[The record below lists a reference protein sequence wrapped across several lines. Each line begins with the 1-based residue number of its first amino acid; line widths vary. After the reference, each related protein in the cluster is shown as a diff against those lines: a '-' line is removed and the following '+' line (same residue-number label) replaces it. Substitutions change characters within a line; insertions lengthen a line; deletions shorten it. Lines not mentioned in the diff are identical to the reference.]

1 MLKDLADFP
10 QLIETLINSLVGFLY
25 RTLGTF
31 WLVIRTP
38 LYGSLR
44 AYISKSTLQSLTA
57 LFVSSS
63 LLSITSFLFPGQVSG
78 MVHSRGADMVSWLIY
93 TFALLLSTDTTINL
107 AIWLGWRPGRRRERA
122 RAMLRYAASAAIAAF
137 FFIALEWRWQT
148 HTIFRVAPVGYKFPV
163 EHWWTTT
170 SLELLAAL
178 PLIGTAVTLAG
189 IRITKNKGALGGLP
203 KRPTKWRPRLERAA
217 VFLPLAF
224 LTILVR
230 LPVQAF
236 TVLDIPQTLSEMK
249 RHDDDRKMPFG
260 PDSQLPPD
268 IEPSPVECADVGDR
282 TGTFSAGILNPTKKP
297 LLIDISDLKIHILEK
312 HTTLLDPQA
321 AVLPVEISGPVIIAL
336 APSSAT
342 ILTGR
347 FRLPAGG
354 AALNF
359 KGCFFEHIRAN

>member
-31 WLVIRTP
+31 WLVIRSP

-44 AYISKSTLQSLTA
+44 AYVFKSSLQPLTA

-63 LLSITSFLFPGQVSG
+63 LLSITSVLFPDQVSG
-78 MVHSRGADMVSWLIY
+78 MIHSRGADIVSWLIY
-93 TFALLLSTDTTINL
+93 ALALLLSTDTTINV

-122 RAMLRYAASAAIAAF
+122 RAMLRYAASVAIAGI

-148 HTIFRVAPVGYKFPV
+148 HTIFRAAPVGYKFPV
-163 EHWWTTT
+163 EPWWINT
-170 SLELLAAL
+170 SLELFAAL

-189 IRITKNKGALGGLP
+189 IPIVRPKEASRGLP

-224 LTILVR
+224 LAILVR

-260 PDSQLPPD
+260 PGFQPPHD
-268 IEPSPVECADVGDR
+268 IEPSRVACADVGDR
-282 TGTFSAGILNPTKKP
+282 TGTFSAGISNLTQKP
-297 LLIDISDLKIHILEK
+297 LLIDVSDLKIHILEK
-312 HTTLLDPQA
+312 DTTLLDPKA
-321 AVLPVEISGPVIIAL
+321 TVLPVQISGPVIIAL

-342 ILTGR
+342 VLTGR
-347 FRLPAGG
+347 FRLPVRG

>member
-31 WLVIRTP
+31 WLVIRSP

-44 AYISKSTLQSLTA
+44 AYVSKRSLQPLTA
-57 LFVSSS
+57 LFVSSG
-63 LLSITSFLFPGQVSG
+63 LLSVTSLLFPGQVSG
-78 MVHSRGADMVSWLIY
+78 MVHNRGGDIVSWLIY
-93 TFALLLSTDTTINL
+93 AFALLLSTDTTIHL
-107 AIWLGWRPGRRRERA
+107 AIWLGWKPGRPRERA
-122 RAMLRYAASAAIAAF
+122 RAMLRYAARAAIAAM

-148 HTIFRVAPVGYKFPV
+148 HTIFRAAPVGYKFPV
-163 EHWWTTT
+163 EPSWINT

-189 IRITKNKGALGGLP
+189 IPITIRKGTSGGLP
-203 KRPTKWRPRLERAA
+203 KRPTKWRPRLDRAA

-230 LPVQAF
+230 LPVQTF
-236 TVLDIPQTLSEMK
+236 TVLDIPQALSEMK
-249 RHDDDRKMPFG
+249 RHDDRKMPFG
-260 PDSQLPPD
+260 PDAQPLPD
-268 IEPSPVECADVGDR
+268 IEPSPVACAEVDDR
-282 TGTFSAGILNPTKKP
+282 TGTFSAGISNPTKKP

-312 HTTLLDPQA
+312 DTTLLDPKA

-336 APSSAT
+336 PPSSAT
-342 ILTGR
+342 VLTGR
-347 FRLPAGG
+347 FRLPARG

-359 KGCFFEHIRAN
+359 KGCFFEHVRAN